1 MVRLKHKAIFGLLAV
16 GLLLF
21 AWMQMVYLPGQE
33 KLEEEEN
40 IKQLNPETHNF
51 EKVLQYEN
59 PYMGNASNDANLIGS
74 LPLLSDV
81 PWTYEL
87 KPEEFK
93 LIVNYNE
100 PIKEIGED
108 RVKKAILYNVPAV
121 FSLIEN
127 LETLE
132 FAFPDQ
138 KYTVTRERVNGW
150 FREDIATFNNEKVF
164 AEKVQQPIVKK
175 EHLAEWFGAYIGGEV
190 K

>member
-21 AWMQMVYLPGQE
+21 AWMQMVYLPGQKE
-33 KLEEEEN
+33 LEDEAN
-40 IKQLNPETHNF
+40 VKQLNPETHNF

-59 PYMGNASNDANLIGS
+59 QYMGNASNDANLIGS
-74 LPLLSDV
+74 LPPLSDV
-81 PWTYEL
+81 SWTYEL

-100 PIKEIGED
+100 PLKEVGEE
-108 RVKKAILYNVPAV
+108 RVKKTILYNAPAV
-121 FSLIEN
+121 FSLIKN
-127 LETLE
+127 LEIVE

-138 KYTVTRERVNGW
+138 SYTVTRGRVNEW
-150 FREDIATFNNEKVF
+150 FGENVATFNDEKIF

-175 EHLAEWFGAYIGGEV
+175 EHLAEWFDAYIGGGV